1 MGCYKQLFYKGQSFT
16 YDLVELGEYY
26 LEYERMMDHWHE
38 IVPHMVLDVQYED
51 MVADQENQ
59 TRRLVEHCDLPWED
73 SVLRFYET
81 DRAVITASSEQVRQP
96 IYSGSVNSWRRFEAH
111 LEPLIEVLEPL
122 LRKLPEDQQPAI
134 LR

>member
-1 MGCYKQLFYKGQSFT
+1 
-16 YDLVELGEYY
+16 
-26 LEYERMMDHWHE
+26 
-38 IVPHMVLDVQYED
+38 MVIDVLYED

-59 TRRLVEHCDLPWED
+59 TRRLIEHCALPWED
-73 SVLRFYET
+73 RVLRFYET

-96 IYSGSVNSWRRFEAH
+96 IYSKSVNSWRRFEAH